1 MDKKKYTFQ
10 NIILSLIILTIA
22 YIYCFIFTP
31 IIENI
36 NDDSV
41 AGLISKI
48 HKTCFMNCKSK
59 QCKDIITNFRGDT
72 YFIST
77 PKNEQKNIHNCIIT
91 FWGLTHIIL
100 YFILT
105 FLIPSFYI
113 EFFILGILFEIY
125 EYYFYK
131 CHDITDIFLN
141 TLGIIIGKYLSPYN
155 T

>member
-1 MDKKKYTFQ
+1 MYKKYNFK
-10 NIILSLIILTIA
+10 NIMLCLIILTVAFI
-22 YIYCFIFTP
+22 YIFIFTQY
-31 IIENI
+31 IENI
-36 NDDSV
+36 NDDSIL
-41 AGLISKI
+41 GLLAKL
-48 HKTCFMNCKSK
+48 HKKCFWNCETN
-59 QCKDIITNFRGDT
+59 QCKEIIKNFRGDK
-72 YFIST
+72 YFIFT
-77 PKNEQKNIHNCIIT
+77 PESEQKNIHNCIIT

-155 T
+155 S